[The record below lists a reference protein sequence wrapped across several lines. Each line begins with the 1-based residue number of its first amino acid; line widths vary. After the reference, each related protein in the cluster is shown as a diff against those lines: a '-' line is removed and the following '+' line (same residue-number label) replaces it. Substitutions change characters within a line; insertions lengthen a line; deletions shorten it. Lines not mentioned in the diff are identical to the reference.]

1 MGYVTG
7 EGKVELFRFDKIP
20 VHLTEA
26 VDLNHDELY
35 EVEITQLNEQGNS
48 YGVKIISNVGK
59 IGDFETEKKIVE
71 KY

>member
-1 MGYVTG
+1 M
-7 EGKVELFRFDKIP
+7 FRFDKIP
-20 VHLTEA
+20 VHLAEA

-48 YGVKIISNVGK
+48 YGVKIISTAGK
-59 IGDFETEKKIVE
+59 IGDFDTEQRIVE